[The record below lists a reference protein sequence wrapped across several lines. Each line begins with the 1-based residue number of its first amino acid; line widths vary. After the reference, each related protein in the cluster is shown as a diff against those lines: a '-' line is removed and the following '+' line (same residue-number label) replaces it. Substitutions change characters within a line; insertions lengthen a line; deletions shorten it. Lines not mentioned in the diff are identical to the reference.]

1 MRYSRKK
8 KKKRKKILKF
18 PSNLKKKKA
27 PNKQTP
33 LFLFVLFKDFES
45 FEGASDFEMLSR
57 KSREWRIQFCDLY
70 ENQEKKKNHVFV
82 HLLVKCNE
90 KSAGY
95 DVYIFTKDSR

>member
-1 MRYSRKK
+1 MRYSRK

-18 PSNLKKKKA
+18 PSNLKKKK
-27 PNKQTP
+27 PQINKP
-33 LFLFVLFKDFES
+33 LFFCLSFLKILNHLKVLPILKCSVEKAGNEESNFVTYMKIK
-45 FEGASDFEMLSR
+45 R
-57 KSREWRIQFCDLY
+57 
-70 ENQEKKKNHVFV
+70 KKKNHVFV